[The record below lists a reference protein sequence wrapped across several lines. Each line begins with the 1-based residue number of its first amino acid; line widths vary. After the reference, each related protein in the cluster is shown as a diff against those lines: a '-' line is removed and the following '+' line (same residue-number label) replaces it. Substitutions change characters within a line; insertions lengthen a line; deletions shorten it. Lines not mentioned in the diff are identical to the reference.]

1 MIASSDNRD
10 LTIQSFMEN
19 PLTEATP
26 TNTHLLRTAHYPG
39 QTPGGHVLLCHDRSE
54 IGDHMFVCVLC
65 GGFTGNE
72 ESSKTRMAHN
82 REFGA
87 CCSRQEVRRS
97 LGPVLGELDWISV
110 GKKQKEKSGR
120 EDKEKSQHVA
130 KADRSQLDFYW
141 APSIFDRF

>member
-1 MIASSDNRD
+1 
-10 LTIQSFMEN
+10 
-19 PLTEATP
+19 
-26 TNTHLLRTAHYPG
+26 
-39 QTPGGHVLLCHDRSE
+39 
-54 IGDHMFVCVLC
+54 MFVCVLC